1 MRNVLVLGFF
11 GFGFLLGCMNN
22 NYDQASA
29 RETAERIGTFRYL
42 CENEQGIQ
50 DETPEMTA
58 CITKMNQ
65 QTPRN
70 VVTHQQTPRSVV
82 TQRQNNGEALMR
94 MGAAMYS
101 CAIHGTTPDPV
112 TGICSP
118 PPPRQQGNVYDNS
131 GRLIGTYVEN

>member
-1 MRNVLVLGFF
+1 
-11 GFGFLLGCMNN
+11 
-22 NYDQASA
+22 
-29 RETAERIGTFRYL
+29 
-42 CENEQGIQ
+42 
-50 DETPEMTA
+50 MTA

-70 VVTHQQTPRSVV
+70 VVT
-82 TQRQNNGEALMR
+82 QRQNTPTRSRMSGEALMR

>member
-1 MRNVLVLGFF
+1 MRNVLVLGFV

-29 RETAERIGTFRYL
+29 RETAERIGKFRYL

-70 VVTHQQTPRSVV
+70 VVA
-82 TQRQNNGEALMR
+82 QRQNTADSSH
-94 MGAAMYS
+94 Y
-101 CAIHGTTPDPV
+101 HGRDVTPCTTPPWATQV
-112 TGICSP
+112 
-118 PPPRQQGNVYDNS
+118 
-131 GRLIGTYVEN
+131 

>member
-1 MRNVLVLGFF
+1 MRSVLVVGLVGLG
-11 GFGFLLGCMNN
+11 LLTGCMNN

-70 VVTHQQTPRSVV
+70 VVT
-82 TQRQNNGEALMR
+82 QRQNTPTRSRMSGEALMR
-94 MGAAMYS
+94 MGGAMYS